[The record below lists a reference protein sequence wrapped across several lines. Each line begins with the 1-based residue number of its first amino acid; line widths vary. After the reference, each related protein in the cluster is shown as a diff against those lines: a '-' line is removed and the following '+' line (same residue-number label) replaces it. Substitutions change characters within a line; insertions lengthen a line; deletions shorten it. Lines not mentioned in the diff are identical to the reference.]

1 MNDKKLVEI
10 LFQNNEIIAVN
21 KPSGIAVQG
30 GEGIKTT
37 ILDIIEKQEG
47 FKPYLVHRL
56 DKDTSGILLMA
67 KSSQF
72 ANKFTNMFKE
82 ESGKYTSNNENKKIK
97 KYYWAICHGN
107 FTGTKGQITEDI
119 YIKGIKKKAFTNYYI
134 LKKLGGFSLIELEL
148 FTGRMHQIRI
158 HLAKT
163 NHPVIGDDKYGNFK
177 LNRELKKTHN
187 VKKLM
192 LFSKRLEINDKK
204 TIKIE
209 ADIPEYF
216 KDFLKI
222 FGEKI

>member
-1 MNDKKLVEI
+1 MNNKEPVQI
-10 LFQNNEIIAVN
+10 LYEDNEIIVIN
-21 KPSGIAVQG
+21 KPAGIAVQG

-37 ILDIIEKQEG
+37 ILDIIERQEG

-56 DKDTSGILLMA
+56 DKDTSGILIMA
-67 KSSQF
+67 KSGKS

-82 ESGKYTSNNENKKIK
+82 ESNKNPGNNENKKIK

-107 FTGTKGQITEDI
+107 FSGKKGQIAEDI
-119 YIKGIKKKAFTNYYI
+119 FIKGVKKKAFTNYYI
-134 LKKLGGFSLIELEL
+134 LKKLGDFSLIELEL

-163 NHPVIGDDKYGNFK
+163 DHPIIGDDKYGNFK

-192 LFSKRLEINDKK
+192 LFAKRLEINDKK
-204 TIKIE
+204 PIKVE
-209 ADIPEYF
+209 AEVPEYF